1 MIFGGIQ
8 KTSLI
13 DYPQKVSCILF
24 LSGCNFR
31 CPYCHNPQLVA
42 ETKTPPDFLTEK
54 WFLQFLE
61 KRKGF
66 LDGVVVSGG
75 EPTLQNRL
83 PSLCKKIK
91 ALGYPIKIDT
101 NGSRPEILRR
111 LIDDKLV
118 DYIAMDIKTVPESYY
133 PHIAKENRPETILS
147 SIRIILESKID
158 HEFRTTCVRPFITE
172 EIIRKITVLIEGAD
186 RFILQQFQDTGILN
200 PAFFDDTSAPFTGSE
215 LRQLQTL
222 SQPYAGI
229 CTVRGIND

>member
-8 KTSLI
+8 KNSLI
-13 DYPQKVSCILF
+13 DYPEKVSCVLF
-24 LSGCNFR
+24 ISGCNFR
-31 CPYCHNPQLVA
+31 CPYCHNPQLIT
-42 ETKTPPDFLTEK
+42 ETEAPRDDLTEE

-61 KRKGF
+61 KRRGF
-66 LDGVVVSGG
+66 LDGVVLSGG
-75 EPTLQNRL
+75 EPTLQNQL
-83 PSLCKKIK
+83 PLLCEKIK
-91 ALGYPIKIDT
+91 ALAYPIKIDT

-172 EIIRKITVLIEGAD
+172 EIIKKVTVLIEGAD
-186 RFILQQFQDTGILN
+186 RFVLQQFQDTGILN
-200 PAFFDDTSAPFTGSE
+200 PTFFDDTGSPYTGSE
-215 LRQLQTL
+215 LRQFRTL
-222 SQPYAGI
+222 SQPYAGV
-229 CTVRGIND
+229 CTIRGIND

>member
-8 KTSLI
+8 KNSLI
-13 DYPQKVSCILF
+13 DYPEKVGCILF

-42 ETKTPPDFLTEK
+42 ETMTPPDFLTEK
-54 WFLQFLE
+54 WFLRFLE

-101 NGSRPEILRR
+101 NGSRPEILKR

-118 DYIAMDIKTVPESYY
+118 DYIAMDIKTVPDSYY

-147 SIRIILESKID
+147 SIRIILESNID

-186 RFILQQFQDTGILN
+186 RFVLQQFQDTGILN
-200 PAFFDDTSAPFTGSE
+200 PAFFDSAGAPYTREE
-215 LRQLQTL
+215 LNRFQTR
-222 SQPYAGI
+222 SRPYVGA
-229 CTVRGIND
+229 CTIRGIND

>member
-8 KTSLI
+8 KNSLI
-13 DYPQKVSCILF
+13 DYPEKVSCILF

-42 ETKTPPDFLTEK
+42 ETKAPPDFLTEK

-83 PSLCKKIK
+83 PLLCKKIK

-133 PHIAKENRPETILS
+133 PHIAKENRPEMILS

-172 EIIRKITVLIEGAD
+172 EIIKKITVLIEGAD
-186 RFILQQFQDTGILN
+186 RFVLQQFQDTGILN
-200 PAFFDDTSAPFTGSE
+200 PTFFDDTGSPYTGSE
-215 LRQLQTL
+215 LRQFRTL
-222 SQPYAGI
+222 SQPYAGV
-229 CTVRGIND
+229 CTIRGIND

>member
-8 KTSLI
+8 KNSLI

-66 LDGVVVSGG
+66 LDGVVLSGG
-75 EPTLQNRL
+75 EPTLHNRL

-91 ALGYPIKIDT
+91 SLGYPIKIDT

-118 DYIAMDIKTVPESYY
+118 DYIAMDIKTDPDHYSLLMKDNLNPRHILTSISTIMESDLAY
-133 PHIAKENRPETILS
+133 
-147 SIRIILESKID
+147 
-158 HEFRTTCVRPFITE
+158 EFRTTCVKPFVDPNIIEKISKIINGAMLYVLQRFYKNRVLRPELFSNDE
-172 EIIRKITVLIEGAD
+172 YYGQKDLIHLKSIAESHVD
-186 RFILQQFQDTGILN
+186 NCL
-200 PAFFDDTSAPFTGSE
+200 
-215 LRQLQTL
+215 
-222 SQPYAGI
+222 
-229 CTVRGIND
+229 VRDLLVN

>member
-13 DYPQKVSCILF
+13 DYPQKISCILF

-42 ETKTPPDFLTEK
+42 ETKTSPDFLTEK

-75 EPTLQNRL
+75 EPTLQNGL
-83 PSLCKKIK
+83 PLLCNKIK

-101 NGSRPEILRR
+101 NGSRPEILQY

-133 PHIAKENRPETILS
+133 PNIAKENRPETILS

-158 HEFRTTCVRPFITE
+158 HEFRTTCVMPFITE
-172 EIIRKITVLIEGAD
+172 EIIRKIAVLIEGAD
-186 RFILQQFQDTGILN
+186 RFVLQQFKDTGILN
-200 PAFFDDTSAPFTGSE
+200 PTFFDDTGSPYTDSE
-215 LRQLQTL
+215 LSRFQTL
-222 SQPYAGI
+222 SQPYVGVCAI
-229 CTVRGIND
+229 RSMTD

>member
-8 KTSLI
+8 KNSLI
-13 DYPQKVSCILF
+13 DYPEKVACILF
-24 LSGCNFR
+24 LYGCNFR
-31 CPYCHNPQLVA
+31 CPYCHNPQLVE
-42 ETKTPPDFLTEK
+42 ETNTPPDFLTEK

-91 ALGYPIKIDT
+91 AMGYPIKIDT
-101 NGSRPEILRR
+101 NGSRPDILKH

-118 DYIAMDIKTVPESYY
+118 DYIAMDIKTAPDSYY

-147 SIRIILESKID
+147 SIRIILESKLD

-186 RFILQQFQDTGILN
+186 RFVLQQFQDSGILN
-200 PAFFDDTSAPFTGSE
+200 PAFFDDTGQPYTGSE
-215 LRQLQTL
+215 LSGFQTL
-222 SQPYAGI
+222 SQSYVGV
-229 CTVRGIND
+229 CTIRGIND

>member
-8 KTSLI
+8 KNSLI
-13 DYPQKVSCILF
+13 DYPEKVSCILF

-83 PSLCKKIK
+83 PLLCKKIK

-101 NGSRPEILRR
+101 NGSRPETLQR

-186 RFILQQFQDTGILN
+186 RFVLQQFQDTGILN
-200 PAFFDDTSAPFTGSE
+200 PTFFDDTGSPYTGSD
-215 LRQLQTL
+215 LRNFRTL
-222 SQPYAGI
+222 SQPYVGACAI
-229 CTVRGIND
+229 RGITD

>member
-42 ETKTPPDFLTEK
+42 GTTTPPDFLTEK

-101 NGSRPEILRR
+101 NGSRPEILQR
-111 LIDDKLV
+111 LIDDKLA

-133 PHIAKENRPETILS
+133 PYIAKENRPESILS

-200 PAFFDDTSAPFTGSE
+200 PAFFDDTGAPYTGSE